1 MSMSSITVRLDDNT
15 KHQFDHICE
24 EIGLTPT
31 AAIHTFIRAVLR
43 ESGIPFPLKM
53 NDAVSQQEWLKA
65 SLLRKGIPIETVEAN
80 EHGSIVIDKEKQPDL
95 YDWAV
100 NG

>member
-1 MSMSSITVRLDDNT
+1 MSMSSITVRVDGNT
-15 KHQFDHICE
+15 KRRFDNICE

-31 AAIHTFIRAVLR
+31 AAINTFIRAVLR
-43 ESGIPFPLKM
+43 ENGIPFPLKT
-53 NDAVSQQEWLKA
+53 NDSISQQEWLKA
-65 SLLRKGIPIETVEAN
+65 ALLQKDIPIETLEADKDGN
-80 EHGSIVIDKEKQPDL
+80 IIIDKEKHPDL

>member
-1 MSMSSITVRLDDNT
+1 MSMSSITVRIDENT
-15 KHQFDHICE
+15 KRMFDHICE

-31 AAIHTFIRAVLR
+31 IAINAFIRAVLR
-43 ESGIPFPLKM
+43 DKGIPFPLKAD
-53 NDAVSQQEWLKA
+53 NSLSQKELIKA
-65 SLLRKGIPIETVEAN
+65 ALLRKGVPIETLEADT
-80 EHGSIVIDKEKQPDL
+80 HGNIVIDKEKNPDL

>member
-1 MSMSSITVRLDDNT
+1 MSMSSITVRIDDDT
-15 KHQFDHICE
+15 KRLFDHICD

-31 AAIHTFIRAVLR
+31 AAINTFIRAVLR
-43 ESGIPFPLKM
+43 NKGIPFPLITDKPF
-53 NDAVSQQEWLKA
+53 SQKEWIKTVLY
-65 SLLRKGIPIETVEAN
+65 RRGTPIETLEADEKGN
-80 EHGSIVIDKEKQPDL
+80 IIIDKEKHPDL

>member
-1 MSMSSITVRLDDNT
+1 MSMSSITVRIDDNT
-15 KHQFDHICE
+15 KRQFDHICE

-31 AAIHTFIRAVLR
+31 AAINAFIRAVLR
-43 ESGIPFPLKM
+43 ESGIPFPLKTD
-53 NDAVSQQEWLKA
+53 NSISQQKWLKA
-65 SLLRKGIPIETVEAN
+65 ALLRKNIPIETLKADEQGN
-80 EHGSIVIDKEKQPDL
+80 IIIDKEKHPDL

>member
-1 MSMSSITVRLDDNT
+1 MSMSSITVRVDNDT
-15 KHQFDHICE
+15 KRRFDHICE

-31 AAIHTFIRAVLR
+31 AAINTFIHAVLR
-43 ESGIPFPLKM
+43 DNGIPFLLKTG
-53 NDAVSQQEWLKA
+53 NSISQQERLKA
-65 SLLRKGIPIETVEAN
+65 ALRKKSVPIETLEADEKGN
-80 EHGSIVIDKEKQPDL
+80 IIIDKEKYPDL

>member
-1 MSMSSITVRLDDNT
+1 MSMSSITVRVDEDTKRKFDN
-15 KHQFDHICE
+15 ICD

-31 AAIHTFIRAVLR
+31 SAINSFIKAVLR
-43 ESGIPFPLKM
+43 ENGIPFPLKT
-53 NDAVSQQEWLKA
+53 DGATSREDWIKTA
-65 SLLRKGIPIETVEAN
+65 LLRKGISVETLEAD
-80 EHGSIVIDKEKQPDL
+80 EHGNIIIDKEKHPDL